1 MLPLIREILRPTF
14 EKLVF
19 QKPGSKGS
27 QVRLSRAGRYGNTPE
42 NRQPNGR
49 AFGHEPGRVRY
60 SLISPGSLE
69 TFAPLA
75 QRSGPNFNAAV
86 TKKDPF
92 GRCFEYRLENKMI
105 RKHMN
110 PVRGIKGA
118 KPRSKRT
125 INI

>member
-1 MLPLIREILRPTF
+1 LLPL
-14 EKLVF
+14 
-19 QKPGSKGS
+19 
-27 QVRLSRAGRYGNTPE
+27 
-42 NRQPNGR
+42 
-49 AFGHEPGRVRY
+49 
-60 SLISPGSLE
+60 
-69 TFAPLA
+69 
-75 QRSGPNFNAAV
+75 RSGAGQIFNAAV

-105 RKHMN
+105 RKRMN